1 MLTQDDAAWLAR
13 ARAGDADAF
22 AAIVD
27 RYERRIYIFAFH
39 MTGDA
44 AAAAELTRET
54 FLAAYRGLHRAE
66 ADESLSVWLHRLAA
80 EACQAPPP
88 ARWVRRLLRWR
99 GRRGEWPRPAQGH
112 HAGVPPH
119 GEGAAAGQWALGAMS
134 PRHRQALVLREC
146 SGLSYGEIAAVV
158 GVPESE
164 VAALLL
170 RSREEFR
177 GLQAPPGGQ
186 HRRKRRE
193 CGVTAVADTAADI
206 DRAARSGRTGI
217 RRDEAGG

>member
-1 MLTQDDAAWLAR
+1 LTQDDAPWLVR

-27 RYERRIYIFAFH
+27 RYERRIYTFAYH

-44 AAAAELTRET
+44 AVAAELTRET
-54 FLAAYRGLHRAE
+54 FLAAYRGLHRAD

-88 ARWVRRLLRWR
+88 ARWVRRLLWWKD
-99 GRRGEWPRPAQGH
+99 RRAASPLPPH
-112 HAGVPPH
+112 DFPAGVQPH
-119 GEGAAAGQWALGAMS
+119 SEGASAGQRALGAMS
-134 PRHRQALVLREC
+134 PRHRQALVLCEC
-146 SGLSYGEIAAVV
+146 SGLAYGEIAAVV

-186 HRRKRRE
+186 HRRKHGE
-193 CGVTAVADTAADI
+193 SGVAAVADTAAGI
-206 DRAARSGRTGI
+206 DRAVRPGRTGVQ
-217 RRDEAGG
+217 RDEAGG

>member
-1 MLTQDDAAWLAR
+1 MRDDAAWLAR

-27 RYERRIYIFAFH
+27 RYERRIYTFAFH
-39 MTGDA
+39 MTGDD

-54 FLAAYRGLHRAE
+54 FLAAYRGLHRADT
-66 ADESLSVWLHRLAA
+66 DESLSVWLHRLAA
-80 EACQAPPP
+80 EACQSSPSP

-99 GRRGEWPRPAQGH
+99 GRRGESPRPPQDH
-112 HAGVPPH
+112 RAGVPPR
-119 GEGAAAGQWALGAMS
+119 GEGAAGQRALGAMS

-146 SGLSYGEIAAVV
+146 SGLAYGEIAAVV
-158 GVPESE
+158 GVPEAE

-186 HRRKRRE
+186 HRRKRGE
-193 CGVTAVADTAADI
+193 GLVATSADAATGI
-206 DRAARSGRTGI
+206 DRAARSHRTRV
-217 RRDEAGG
+217 RRDDAGG